1 MRSLRFQMSTANPSA
16 VPVPPPGARPRLGSV
31 DLLRGWIM
39 IFMALDHV
47 RDFFSR
53 EAMLFD
59 PSDLTRTSAPIFLTR
74 WITHFCAPVFFF
86 LAGTGAFLSTSR
98 GKTQP
103 ELARFLLTRGLWLII
118 LELTLVQFGW
128 TFHVG
133 FHQVALMVIWAL
145 GWSMIALAALIFLPP
160 WAIAAFGLA
169 MIAGHNL
176 LDGLRAD
183 AFGSFGGLWKILHVQ
198 DGFAIAPGYSVFV
211 VYPLIPWIGVMACG
225 YALGGI
231 LRWERAERRRILL
244 WIGGAET
251 LAFIL
256 IRASN
261 LYGDPGKWTVQKDA
275 LFTVLSFLNC
285 TKYPPSLLFLLMTLG
300 PALIALA
307 LFDREAGRFA
317 KPILVIGRVPLFFY
331 LLHLPLIH
339 GMAVVFAYLRY
350 GYAGALWNGPA
361 WGDPAQYPPAYGYGL
376 PGVYGFWLL
385 AVVLLYPLCRWWA
398 NLKQRRRDAWLSY
411 F

>member
-1 MRSLRFQMSTANPSA
+1 MRSANDSPI
-16 VPVPPPGARPRLGSV
+16 PVNPAGARPRLDSV

-39 IFMALDHV
+39 VIMALDHV

-59 PSDLTRTSAPIFLTR
+59 PSDLTRTTVPLFLTR

-86 LAGTGAFLSTSR
+86 LAGTGAFLSTGR
-98 GKTQP
+98 GRAKG
-103 ELARFLLTRGLWLII
+103 EVARFLLTRGLWLIV

-128 TFHVG
+128 TFHIG
-133 FHQVALMVIWAL
+133 FHQIALMVIWAL
-145 GWSMIALAALIFLPP
+145 GWSMIVLGGLIFLPLG
-160 WAIAAFGLA
+160 AIATFGLVI
-169 MIAGHNL
+169 IAGHNL
-176 LDGLRAD
+176 LDPVRAE
-183 AFGSFGGLWKILHVQ
+183 AFGSFGWLWKILHVQ
-198 DGFAIAPGYSVFV
+198 DGFAIAPGYSAFV

-231 LRWERAERRRILL
+231 LRQERAERRRILL
-244 WIGGAET
+244 LLGGAAT
-251 LAFIL
+251 LAFII
-256 IRASN
+256 IRATN
-261 LYGDPGKWTVQKDA
+261 LYGDPSKWAVQKDA
-275 LFTVLSFLNC
+275 LFTVLSFVNC

-300 PALIALA
+300 PSLITLA
-307 LFDREAGRFA
+307 LFDRDAGRLA

-339 GMAVVFAYLRY
+339 GMAVLFAYLRH
-350 GYAGALWNGPA
+350 GYAGGIWDGPA
-361 WGDPAQYPPAYGYGL
+361 FGPPASFPPGYGYGL
-376 PGVYGFWLL
+376 LGVYGFWIL

-398 NLKQRRRDAWLSY
+398 NLKQRRRDGWLSY